1 MEVAEAVAATA
12 EAVAAMAEAA
22 VAMGAAVEV
31 TAAAEALVDRSVYAE
46 PAADLQDRAVPADQ
60 VATILQVLT
69 VQAVLQGLTDTPVI
83 TVVPAPVAQADLTG
97 QAAAT

>member
-1 MEVAEAVAATA
+1 MAAT
-12 EAVAAMAEAA
+12 AEAA

>member
-1 MEVAEAVAATA
+1 MEVAAAVEVA

-31 TAAAEALVDRSVYAE
+31 TAAAEAQVVRSAYAE
-46 PAADLQDRAVPADQ
+46 PVADLQDRAVPADQ